1 MSKKMMISLSVMAGI
16 AGGMYL
22 YFINNPAKLD
32 SVKHKMIASIYDLE
46 DDMMM

>member
-1 MSKKMMISLSVMAGI
+1 MSKKMMISLSVMAGM

-22 YFINNPAKLD
+22 YFKNNPAKLE
-32 SVKHKMIASIYDLE
+32 SLKHKMIASIYELE

>member
-1 MSKKMMISLSVMAGI
+1 MRKQMLISLSVMAGM

-22 YFINNPAKLD
+22 YFKNNPAKLE
-32 SVKHKMIASIYDLE
+32 SLKHKMIASIYDLE

>member
-1 MSKKMMISLSVMAGI
+1 MSKKMMISLSVMAGM

-22 YFINNPAKLD
+22 YFKNNPAKLKIL
-32 SVKHKMIASIYDLE
+32 KHKMIASIYDLE